1 MKIKISESELILTI
15 EKIVN
20 EQSAMLGF
28 GNMGGLSLG
37 VSKPTDKYE
46 LDEDAQDTNTSDTIN
61 VNYMDQNAANQSMED
76 WEMGEDYNGEKDDN
90 VGKDKGK
97 GYYCRCADGTLCHS
111 NNSSCYGRC
120 CVGEPVMAE
129 GEEEL
134 EMDED
139 CGDGEMYEGG
149 CGGEMYEDS
158 GAFESNYFNS
168 LQGIRTSDVYKESI
182 ESLIRKNLKESQKN
196 QIRKWSR

>member
-1 MKIKISESELILTI
+1 
-15 EKIVN
+15 
-20 EQSAMLGF
+20 
-28 GNMGGLSLG
+28 MGIAQNFNRNLKKAVKDQTHNLPSG
-37 VSKPTDKYE
+37 SKFIFQQLLK
-46 LDEDAQDTNTSDTIN
+46 N
-61 VNYMDQNAANQSMED
+61 ANQIE
-76 WEMGEDYNGEKDDN
+76 ENLEDDN

>member
-1 MKIKISESELILTI
+1 MRKRKIVVTESELIRSI
-15 EKIVN
+15 EKIVK
-20 EQSAMLGF
+20 EQAAMLGF
-28 GNMGGLSLG
+28 GNMGGLSMG
-37 VSKPTDKYE
+37 VSKPSDKYE
-46 LDEDAQDTNTSDTIN
+46 LDEDSQDTNTSDTIN

-76 WEMGEDYNGEKDDN
+76 WEMGEDYNGEEELGEAGERNFLQRGYDWFKDRYVN
-90 VGKDKGK
+90 
-97 GYYCRCADGTLCHS
+97 
-111 NNSSCYGRC
+111 
-120 CVGEPVMAE
+120 E
-129 GEEEL
+129 GEDEL